1 MNKIFRFLQPTII
14 QATMNEELPEQ
25 VRGRFFINFNVFGIQ
40 YFTEKYILQETDF
53 GAAYLILKED
63 NWGFQLEDTDEGE
76 LIDIPRVY
84 IDITEDFINS
94 ESETFSSFVAQALMD
109 NVTWVTGIDNFIGG
123 KEYYVNKTLY
133 NALALSDILPETHF
147 EVRLPNYLD
156 NYGQIQTKYWKDL
169 TNEPYADYTN
179 LEYFAEKNN
188 LLDTTFSED
197 ELNNFYSTFCSII
210 LKYSKISPEKLLE
223 GNNPIYK
230 LVLEYYNNFMSD
242 CGSNAIDMI
251 LNSGYAKVTTKNTS
265 CNCNSSLTGT
275 TEDGTIMESCSDLY
289 KAAMQN
295 WLKTMLGDYQF
306 YMDWFNIYKN
316 DEEYIP
322 NDVLIEKLTTFL
334 EEFLSLQH
342 TLTFVPKKYLLC
354 GCPEPITFDE
364 NECNYNIIKNY
375 MKIFGYVFDD
385 TLDANI
391 NKIKIYGGQFAELL
405 PNLQF

>member
-1 MNKIFRFLQPTII
+1 
-14 QATMNEELPEQ
+14 MNEELPEE

-84 IDITEDFINS
+84 IDITKEFVND
-94 ESETFSSFVAQALMD
+94 ETELFSSFVAQSIM
-109 NVTWVTGIDNFIGG
+109 NNEIWVTGIDNFVGG
-123 KEYYVNKTLY
+123 KQYYVNKTLY
-133 NALALSDILPETHF
+133 NALALSDILPESHF

-169 TNEPYADYTN
+169 SNEPYSDYTN

-188 LLDTTFSED
+188 LTENTYSED

-210 LKYSKISPEKLLE
+210 LEYAKLSDEKLLE

-230 LVLEYYNNFMSD
+230 LVLEYYKNFQSD

-251 LNSGYAKVTTKNTS
+251 LNSQYTILNSKTQTG
-265 CNCNSSLTGT
+265 CGCNSSTDST
-275 TEDGTIMESCSDLY
+275 TISESCSSLY
-289 KAAMQN
+289 KQAMKN
-295 WLKTMLGDYQF
+295 WLVKMLGDYKF
-306 YMDWFNIYKN
+306 YEDWFRLYKN
-316 DEEYIP
+316 EEESIP
-322 NDVLIEKLTTFL
+322 NDVLIEHLTTFL
-334 EEFLSLQH
+334 NEFLGLQH
-342 TLTFVPKKYLLC
+342 TLSFLPNKYLSC
-354 GCPEPITFDE
+354 DCPSPLTFNE

-375 MKIFGYVFDD
+375 MKIFDYVFDD
-385 TLDANI
+385 TIDANV
-391 NKIKIYGGQFAELL
+391 NKIKIFGTQFAEIL

>member
-1 MNKIFRFLQPTII
+1 
-14 QATMNEELPEQ
+14 MNEELPEE

-84 IDITEDFINS
+84 IDITKEFVND
-94 ESETFSSFVAQALMD
+94 ETELFSSFVAQSIM
-109 NVTWVTGIDNFIGG
+109 NNEIWVTGIDNFVGG
-123 KEYYVNKTLY
+123 KQYYVNKTLY
-133 NALALSDILPETHF
+133 NALALSDILPESHF

-169 TNEPYADYTN
+169 SNEPYSDYTN

-188 LLDTTFSED
+188 LKENTYSED
-197 ELNNFYSTFCSII
+197 ELNNFYSTFCNII
-210 LKYSKISPEKLLE
+210 LEYAKLSDDKPLE

-230 LVLEYYNNFMSD
+230 LVLEYYKNFQTD

-251 LNSGYAKVTTKNTS
+251 LNSQYTVLNSKTQTG
-265 CNCNSSLTGT
+265 CGCNSMTEST
-275 TEDGTIMESCSDLY
+275 TISESCSSLY
-289 KAAMQN
+289 RQAMKN
-295 WLKTMLGDYQF
+295 WLVKMLGDYKF
-306 YMDWFNIYKN
+306 YEDWFRLYKN
-316 DEEYIP
+316 KEESIP
-322 NDVLIEKLTTFL
+322 NDVLIERLSVFL
-334 EEFLSLQH
+334 NEFLGLQH
-342 TLTFVPKKYLLC
+342 TLSFLPNKYLSC
-354 GCPEPITFDE
+354 DCPSPLTFNE

-375 MKIFGYVFDD
+375 MKIFDYVFDD
-385 TLDANI
+385 TIDANV
-391 NKIKIYGGQFAELL
+391 NKIKIFGTQFAEIL